1 LLEGENALHKH
12 PLGWPP
18 NGFLAPQ
25 GPYYCGVGAHR
36 TFGRDVV
43 EAHYR
48 ACLFAGI
55 PIAGENAEVM
65 PSQWEFQV
73 GPSFGITAADDVW
86 MARFLLERVAEDFQ
100 IAVTFDPKIQT
111 GDWNGAGAHTNFS
124 TTAMRNAGGIKVIED
139 AIKRLER
146 NHLAH
151 IKAYDPSGGLDNA
164 RRLTGRHETSSME
177 KFSSGVANRGAS
189 VRIPRSVAD
198 ENCGYLEDR
207 RPASNCDPYVVTELL
222 VRSCVLDEI
231 L

>member
-1 LLEGENALHKH
+1 
-12 PLGWPP
+12 
-18 NGFLAPQ
+18 
-25 GPYYCGVGAHR
+25 VGAYR

-48 ACLFAGI
+48 ACLYAGVQL
-55 PIAGENAEVM
+55 AGENAEVM

-73 GPSFGITAADDVW
+73 GPCEGIKGGDDLW
-86 MARFLLERVAEDFQ
+86 MSRFLLERVAEDFR
-100 IAVTFDPKIQT
+100 IAVSFDPKIQT

-124 TTAMRNAGGIKVIED
+124 TVAMRKAGGIDEINAAIE
-139 AIKRLER
+139 RLRR
-146 NHLAH
+146 NHLVH
-151 IKAYDPSGGLDNA
+151 IRAYDPNGGEDNA

-177 KFSSGVANRGAS
+177 NFSAGVAHRGAS

-198 ENCGYLEDR
+198 SKCGYLEDR

-222 VRSCVLDEI
+222 VRSCVLDET

>member
-1 LLEGENALHKH
+1 MHKH
-12 PLGWPP
+12 PLGWPT

-48 ACLFAGI
+48 ACLFAGVR
-55 PIAGENAEVM
+55 IAGENAEVM

-73 GPSFGITAADDVW
+73 GPCLGISGGDDLW
-86 MARFLLERVAEDFQ
+86 MARFLLERVAEDFR

-124 TTAMRNAGGIKVIED
+124 TEAMRDPGGLKEIEA
-139 AIKRLER
+139 AIERLRR
-146 NHLAH
+146 NHKTH
-151 IKAYDPSGGLDNA
+151 ITSYDPNGGLDNA
-164 RRLTGRHETSSME
+164 RRLTGKLETSSMDQ
-177 KFSSGVANRGAS
+177 FSAGVANRGAS

-198 ENCGYLEDR
+198 EKCGYLEDR

-222 VRSCVLDEI
+222 VRSCVLDET